1 MINMIIKA
9 FCDQILNLVDTDSHT
24 GTDGPLHSMTTF
36 AALCPVV
43 TQSANKNSNSR
54 ISLSRTLLMLVETL
68 GTDQTSAVL
77 WHLSPSHRHHEIK
90 KKKTR
95 NLQGLEEAAFCPCC

>member
-36 AALCPVV
+36 AAVSPVV
-43 TQSANKNSNSR
+43 TESASKHPNSR
-54 ISLSRTLLMLVETL
+54 ISLSWTLLTVVEIV
-68 GTDQTSAVL
+68 GTDHTSA
-77 WHLSPSHRHHEIK
+77 SFS
-90 KKKTR
+90 
-95 NLQGLEEAAFCPCC
+95 AFLIL